1 MGTPYFIAPEML
13 KGEYDEKCDIWSI
26 GVILY
31 YMISGKFPFFDDDN
45 FKIFQKIENEEPN
58 FSELK
63 ISLSEN
69 GVNFLKKCL
78 TKNPKLRPSAKECLF
93 HKWLDPIFINIRN
106 NSFLSESL
114 NINFSNYNK
123 CSQFKKLIL
132 KYLISNMGHLELS
145 PYKSAFY
152 AFDLKNEGIITI
164 DNIKKIFENYKL
176 KISDSQIKKILTISD
191 EPNKKFLTY
200 TEFILCCINIGD
212 ILTPE
217 KLLNAF
223 FFFDMDNNNIIDA
236 NDLKNVLLRCGKF
249 VINIKD
255 IDKILLEATKEIDN
269 KIGIKDF
276 IMMYKDDIDVEEYIN
291 AINNLMENREMI

>member
-1 MGTPYFIAPEML
+1 ML
-13 KGEYDEKCDIWSI
+13 
-26 GVILY
+26 
-31 YMISGKFPFFDDDN
+31 SGKFPFFAEDN
-45 FKIFQKIENEEPN
+45 FSVFKKIEKDDPN
-58 FSELK
+58 LSELK
-63 ISLSEN
+63 ISEN
-69 GVNFLKKCL
+69 ALNFLKKCL

-93 HKWLDPIFINIRN
+93 HKWLDPIFTCIRS
-106 NSFLSESL
+106 NSFLNESL
-114 NINFSNYNK
+114 NINFSTYNK

-132 KYLISNMGHLELS
+132 KYLISNMGHMELA

-152 AFDLKNEGIITI
+152 AFDLRNEGIITVEG
-164 DNIKKIFENYKL
+164 IKKIFEIYKL
-176 KISDSQIKKILTISD
+176 KISDNQIKRILTICD

-217 KLLNAF
+217 KLMNAF
-223 FFFDMDNNNIIDA
+223 FFFDMDNNMIIDA
-236 NDLKNVLLRCGKF
+236 NDLRNVLLRCGKF

-276 IMMYKDDIDVEEYIN
+276 IMMYKDDIDVDEYIN
-291 AINNLMENREMI
+291 SINNLMENRKMI